1 MNRADGSKKTEGN
14 TMDKR
19 RMEQAQR
26 LYSRPD
32 ASAITDTWIAQGE
45 EFEIG
50 KEVKRNGVGFY
61 EVRRQNGQT
70 GYIPSE
76 THVAFPVGY
85 VIGAPRDDEH
95 RRMGMKD
102 LKVGG
107 FWCVAGGAATAA
119 TLAAGGPVG
128 IFGAALAFGVI
139 RLCRGIG
146 RVASQ

>member
-1 MNRADGSKKTEGN
+1 
-14 TMDKR
+14 
-19 RMEQAQR
+19 

-76 THVAFPVGY
+76 THVTFPVGY
-85 VIGAPRDDEH
+85 VIGAPRDDEY
-95 RRMGMKD
+95 RQMGIKD

-107 FWCVAGGAATAA
+107 FWCVAGAAATAA
-119 TLAAGGPVG
+119 VVAVGGPFVV
-128 IFGAALAFGVI
+128 FGAPLAFGVF
-139 RLCRGIG
+139 RLCRGLG
-146 RVASQ
+146 RVASK